1 MTPSPSPL
9 SEPGSGP
16 EPDPDGNQP
25 EHPGRTALSPSD
37 APGAQKMPDI
47 RRQAI
52 AAIEELMA
60 LSGTDSAYEQAQ
72 LRLLIEAHPG
82 KPEIALAKHLLAL
95 RPYFETRGAGKAQTR
110 EIAPETD

>member
-9 SEPGSGP
+9 SEPGS
-16 EPDPDGNQP
+16 DGNQP
-25 EHPGRTALSPSD
+25 EHPGRPALSPFE
-37 APGAQKMPDI
+37 ATGTQKMPDI

-60 LSGTDSAYEQAQ
+60 LSEPDSAYEQEQ

-95 RPYFETRGAGKAQTR
+95 RPYLETHGAGKVQTQGNR
-110 EIAPETD
+110 T

>member
-9 SEPGSGP
+9 SEPGP
-16 EPDPDGNQP
+16 EPGSDGNQP
-25 EHPGRTALSPSD
+25 EHPGRTAPSPSE
-37 APGAQKMPDI
+37 ATGTQKMPDI

-72 LRLLIEAHPG
+72 LRLLTEAHPG

-95 RPYFETRGAGKAQTR
+95 RRYLKPAGPGKLNPGNRT
-110 EIAPETD
+110 